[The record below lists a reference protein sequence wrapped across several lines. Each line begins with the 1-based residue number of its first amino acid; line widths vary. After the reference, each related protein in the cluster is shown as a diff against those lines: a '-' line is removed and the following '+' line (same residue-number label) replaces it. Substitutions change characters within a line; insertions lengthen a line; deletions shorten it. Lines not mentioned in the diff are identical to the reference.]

1 MNLPPFAVSSNVGKV
16 NKLELKFKV
25 DQRTVDADLFV
36 AADMFELS
44 RLRSICEAILK
55 SRIDEENASD
65 LLLLAYLQVSTL

>member
-1 MNLPPFAVSSNVGKV
+1 M
-16 NKLELKFKV
+16 
-25 DQRTVDADLFV
+25 DADLFV